1 MIVSGESRTSW
12 VPILL
17 GVPQGSMLGP
27 LLFILYTADIP
38 TLFSKYSATGHL
50 FADDVQAYVH
60 GPPSSQLVLASK
72 IELLSNELNSW
83 MSSNRVSLNSAKTQL
98 IWFGTSQQLLKLDH
112 ALLSDRFPHFTFHTT
127 VSDLGVTLD
136 SALTLSQHISNLTRS
151 SYFQLRRL
159 RTIRKAV
166 YVPIYTSIVQAF
178 VCSRIDYCNS
188 LLIGL
193 PKTRLSPLQ
202 TVLNAAARLIARL
215 PRYSHIS
222 YYIKKPLHWLP
233 ISTRIE
239 YKVLLIVL
247 KAQMGVAPK
256 YLRDVIR
263 LPTSATSLRPL
274 RSMDRRELYVP
285 RTRTTMAMSRSFA

>member
-1 MIVSGESRTSW
+1 MKLSMHLSQMILTNYSQM
-12 VPILL
+12 ILTL
-17 GVPQGSMLGP
+17 RCPQ
-27 LLFILYTADIP
+27 ID
-38 TLFSKYSATGHL
+38 
-50 FADDVQAYVH
+50 
-60 GPPSSQLVLASK
+60 
-72 IELLSNELNSW
+72 
-83 MSSNRVSLNSAKTQL
+83 SLNSAKTQL
-98 IWFGTSQQLLKLDH
+98 IWFGTPQQLLKLDH
-112 ALLSDRFPHFTFHTT
+112 ALLSYRFPHFTFHTT
-127 VSDLGVTLD
+127 VRDLGVTLD
-136 SALTLSQHISNLTRS
+136 SALTFSQNISNLTRS

-166 YVPIYTSIVQAF
+166 SVHIFTSIVHAF

-188 LLIGL
+188 LPIGL

-222 YYIKKPLHWLP
+222 YYIKEHLHWLP

-256 YLRDVIR
+256 YLR
-263 LPTSATSLRPL
+263 
-274 RSMDRRELYVP
+274 
-285 RTRTTMAMSRSFA
+285 

>member
-1 MIVSGESRTSW
+1 M
-12 VPILL
+12 
-17 GVPQGSMLGP
+17 
-27 LLFILYTADIP
+27 
-38 TLFSKYSATGHL
+38 
-50 FADDVQAYVH
+50 
-60 GPPSSQLVLASK
+60 
-72 IELLSNELNSW
+72 NELT
-83 MSSNRVSLNSAKTQL
+83 M
-98 IWFGTSQQLLKLDH
+98 
-112 ALLSDRFPHFTFHTT
+112 
-127 VSDLGVTLD
+127 GVTLD
-136 SALTLSQHISNLTRS
+136 SALTFSHHISNLTRS

-166 YVPIYTSIVQAF
+166 SVPIFTSIVNAF

-222 YYIKKPLHWLP
+222 YYIKEHLHWLP

-239 YKVLLIVL
+239 SKVLLIVL

-256 YLRDVIR
+256 HPRDAIR
-263 LPTSATSLRPL
+263 LLTSAISLRPL
-274 RSMDRRELYVP
+274 CSLDRRELLSLGLGQPWPCLDLLPLLPLLFGIAFHLQLVLLSYHPIFIRPYHFLELVSLLGAN
-285 RTRTTMAMSRSFA
+285 RTKSASVCLWLLRGAI